1 MTRRVTIN
9 DVALAAGVSRQTVTR
24 AHNDLGDISEATKRR
39 VLEVSAQLG
48 YRPNRFARNLVGRQR
63 PRVAGL
69 LVGSFS
75 NPYYTEI
82 AGAFLAAA
90 AERGWQVM
98 MASGESG
105 DETAAVE
112 MLAGHVDLF
121 VGHFRQSSDELAAVV
136 QGIPTI
142 LLDDRCS
149 RPGFHS
155 VEIDL
160 RAGVRQA
167 IAALE
172 AKGVRRV
179 GMIDS
184 SYSLRGSPTYSP
196 TPRRR
201 FFEEFAFG
209 APEPAVVAGEESMAG
224 GGHAF
229 RALMAQYPD
238 VDGVLVF
245 NDMMAIGA
253 IQAAQ
258 ALGVEIPGRM
268 RILGVDGLTLGEAVH
283 PTVSTI
289 SLDREALVTSALD
302 IADTLAAGNFTHAE
316 SLHRTVMP
324 RLLWR
329 ESA

>member
-1 MTRRVTIN
+1 MAKRVTIN
-9 DVALAAGVSRQTVTR
+9 DVATAAGVSRQTVTR
-24 AHNDLGDISEATKRR
+24 AHNDMGDISEATKRR

-63 PRVAGL
+63 LRAVGL

-75 NPYYTEI
+75 NPYFTEM

-90 AERGWQVM
+90 AKRGWQVM

-105 DETAAVE
+105 SETAAVE
-112 MLAGHVDLF
+112 MLARHVDLF
-121 VGHFRQSSDELAAVV
+121 VGHFSLSAEELTEAV
-136 QGIPTI
+136 QGIPVV

-160 RAGVRQA
+160 RAGIRQA
-167 IAALE
+167 MAALE
-172 AKGVRRV
+172 AKGVRRM

-184 SYSLRGSPTYSP
+184 SYSLRASPTYSP
-196 TPRRR
+196 SPRRR
-201 FFEEFAFG
+201 FFEEFALEV
-209 APEPAVVAGEESMAG
+209 PEPAIVVGEESMAG

-229 RALMAQYPD
+229 RALMAEYPD

-253 IQAAQ
+253 VQAAQ
-258 ALGVEIPGRM
+258 ALGVEIPGQV
-268 RILGVDGLTLGEAVH
+268 RILGVDGLTLGEAVR

-289 SLDREALVTSALD
+289 SLDREALVASALD
-302 IADTLAAGNFTHAE
+302 IADALAASNFTNTE

>member
-1 MTRRVTIN
+1 MSRRVTIN
-9 DVALAAGVSRQTVTR
+9 DVATAAGVSRQTVTR
-24 AHNDLGDISEATKRR
+24 AHNDMGDISEATKRR
-39 VLEVSAQLG
+39 VLEVSAELG

-63 PRVAGL
+63 LRAVGL

-75 NPYYTEI
+75 NPYFTEI

-98 MASGESG
+98 MASRESG
-105 DETAAVE
+105 SEAAAIE
-112 MLAGHVDLF
+112 MLAKHVDLF
-121 VGHFRQSSDELAAVV
+121 VGHFSLPEDELAAVV
-136 QGIPTI
+136 QGIPVI
-142 LLDDRCS
+142 VLDDRYR

-160 RAGVRQA
+160 REGIRQA
-167 IAALE
+167 MAELRAE
-172 AKGVRRV
+172 GVRRV

-184 SYSLRGSPTYSP
+184 SYSLRASPTYSP

-209 APEPAVVAGEESMAG
+209 APEPAVVVGEESMAG

-229 RALMAQYPD
+229 RALMAEYPD
-238 VDGVLVF
+238 VDGVFVF

-258 ALGVEIPGRM
+258 ALGVEVPGRV

-289 SLDREALVTSALD
+289 SLDREALVSSALD
-302 IADTLAAGNFTHAE
+302 IADALAGSNFTSTE
-316 SLHRTVMP
+316 SLCRTVMP

-329 ESA
+329 EST

>member
-1 MTRRVTIN
+1 MPRRVTIN
-9 DVALAAGVSRQTVTR
+9 DVATAAGVSRQTVTR
-24 AHNDLGDISEATKRR
+24 AHNDMGDISEATKRR

-63 PRVAGL
+63 LRAAGL

-75 NPYYTEI
+75 NPYFTEI

-98 MASGESG
+98 MASRESG
-105 DETAAVE
+105 SEADAVR
-112 MLAGHVDLF
+112 MLAKHVDLF
-121 VGHFRQSSDELAAVV
+121 VGHFSLPDDELAAAVD
-136 QGIPTI
+136 GMPTI
-142 LLDDRCS
+142 VIDHRIS

-160 RAGVRQA
+160 RTGIRQA
-167 IAALE
+167 MEELRAR
-172 AKGVRRV
+172 GVRRT

-184 SYSLRGSPTYSP
+184 SYSLRSSPTYSP
-196 TPRRR
+196 TPRRL

-209 APEPAVVAGEESMAG
+209 APEPAVVVGEESMAG
-224 GGHAF
+224 GGRAF
-229 RALMAQYPD
+229 RALMAEYPD

-253 IQAAQ
+253 VQAAQ
-258 ALGVEIPGRM
+258 ALGIGVPDQV
-268 RILGVDGLTLGEAVH
+268 RILGVDGLTLGAAVH

-289 SLDREALVTSALD
+289 SLDREALVASALD
-302 IADTLAAGNFTHAE
+302 IADTLAASNFTRTE